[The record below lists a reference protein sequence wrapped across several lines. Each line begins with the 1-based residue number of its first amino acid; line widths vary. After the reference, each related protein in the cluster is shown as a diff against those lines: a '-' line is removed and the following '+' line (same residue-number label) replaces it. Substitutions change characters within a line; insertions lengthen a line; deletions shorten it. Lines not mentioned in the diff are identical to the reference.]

1 MVRAAQASPDS
12 VLRSGARRKVPQR
25 KWRAHGSGAASQ
37 WEHAGCASR
46 RRVGLGDGASPKAE
60 GPSGT
65 TEALPPCSHSL
76 FEARFESP
84 TRAPSGTWR
93 GPTGNPTGSLQ
104 APSGTSHSRLQRP
117 AGRPRR
123 QSWGAQP
130 RATRPT
136 AGRPPVRP
144 RCPPRAQARG
154 RVGPGTPAH
163 PRDAPLTHP
172 LVLAGMSANEAPSQV
187 RKRKGVTDAELPS
200 DQKHFLTQFVKAFVR
215 KRPGPSRTASTA
227 AAQGGAGLRAMDLLV
242 RPCPRPPARRSR
254 RPPHPNPSMPRIRR
268 QTSWST
274 RWTPES
280 SRISSPSRPHP
291 RRSLAEVPLVRRL
304 HC

>member
-1 MVRAAQASPDS
+1 M
-12 VLRSGARRKVPQR
+12 LNGYRKVPQR

-136 AGRPPVRP
+136 AGRLLSDRGVRH
-144 RCPPRAQARG
+144 ARRREG
-154 RVGPGTPAH
+154 ASGPA
-163 PRDAPLTHP
+163 RPLTH
-172 LVLAGMSANEAPSQV
+172 G
-187 RKRKGVTDAELPS
+187 T
-200 DQKHFLTQFVKAFVR
+200 
-215 KRPGPSRTASTA
+215 
-227 AAQGGAGLRAMDLLV
+227 
-242 RPCPRPPARRSR
+242 RRSPTRLSWQGCRPTKHR
-254 RPPHPNPSMPRIRR
+254 RKCERGN
-268 QTSWST
+268 
-274 RWTPES
+274 
-280 SRISSPSRPHP
+280 
-291 RRSLAEVPLVRRL
+291 A
-304 HC
+304 